1 MPRVCCNRVAPDHD
15 LDTMSELVL
24 MGHKCIGDGG
34 TDFLEM
40 SQATA
45 VIELI
50 LEPYS
55 RLVWTFK
62 SSWVQFNHFA
72 RSIDVVLSPDFYGR
86 RCLSQR
92 ASTEIQKGIID
103 SPCGVHFHPLLF

>member
-50 LEPYS
+50 LEPYI

-62 SSWVQFNHFA
+62 SPWSHGPLM
-72 RSIDVVLSPDFYGR
+72 LSYHRIFMAGDACLNEHPQRYR
-86 RCLSQR
+86 R
-92 ASTEIQKGIID
+92 G
-103 SPCGVHFHPLLF
+103 